1 MCMCMCVC
9 VCSVKA
15 LPMFMRV
22 PGYYYYF
29 LRFRLAR
36 QEVINFNRIIFK
48 YDLLILELFEVLDSL
63 ITWHYESE
71 EMAGPSHFWRVFHT
85 AA

>member
-1 MCMCMCVC
+1 MCVC
-9 VCSVKA
+9 ECVCVYREPA
-15 LPMFMRV
+15 VVIRV
-22 PGYYYYF
+22 PGYYHYF

-48 YDLLILELFEVLDSL
+48 YNLLVLELFEVLDSL
-63 ITWHYESE
+63 ITWRYESE